1 MSVQTDFSAANKR
14 SEPDILLLEK
24 KSKTPILRVFLI
36 ALLAVLPLVTV
47 ADLISG
53 DYEVFF
59 GEALV
64 IAIVAFSIFLLQKGH
79 YIAASR
85 IASVIFYCAAVFI
98 ALTHPPV
105 TTGDVFRLVTYSSA
119 ALGFTSF
126 FLLEKTWPLVIAGLN
141 TAGAILFL
149 LLSFA
154 GKIPT
159 GELIA
164 EIATTMLFSSI
175 VNFFIIIS
183 VRMGRGISTQ
193 LEKAGREAADK
204 ASILRAAAGR
214 SEVNLRSTG
223 VLSDRVME
231 IRSTSQALQESVV
244 KIEGSLAGLDRDADA
259 AAKEARLIGERVEDL
274 NKHIQTEVSAQEESA
289 ASVNNMV
296 TSITT
301 VADSAKGRRESL
313 ASLRD
318 TAGDGEKQL
327 SSLIEAIGRM
337 GGSVGAIRDMIS
349 VINKIASSTNLLAMN
364 ASIEAAHAGDA
375 GMGFSVV
382 ADEIRTLAES
392 SSKNAKDIG
401 IKLKEVL
408 SIINEVSQG
417 GSRSKDSFEG
427 IKREIEKAMDSFTEI
442 AQATEEL
449 STGGNQIL
457 EVITAL
463 NETSQ
468 GLRESGSAIAS
479 AQGKLIELQARTKEG
494 VSAVLVEAK
503 TVGTRSEGLK
513 FSAQAVSEVAERSA
527 KEAAELHESMK
538 VIA

>member
-1 MSVQTDFSAANKR
+1 MSEGEDFSAGKKLNEADVYFIER
-14 SEPDILLLEK
+14 

-36 ALLAVLPLVTV
+36 VLLAVLPFVTIT
-47 ADLISG
+47 DLISG
-53 DYEVFF
+53 DYEVFA

-64 IAIVAFSIFLLQKGH
+64 IVIVAFSIFLLQKG
-79 YIAASR
+79 YYTAASR
-85 IASVIFYCAAVFI
+85 IASVIFYGASVFI

-105 TTGDVFRLVTYSSA
+105 TTGEVFRLIAYSSA
-119 ALGFTSF
+119 ALGFTTF
-126 FLLEKTWPLVIAGLN
+126 FLLENTWPLAVAGFN
-141 TAGAILFL
+141 GAGAIVYLIV
-149 LLSFA
+149 SFA

-164 EIATTMLFSSI
+164 EIATAALFSSL

-183 VRMGRGISTQ
+183 VRMGRGISAQ
-193 LEKAGREAADK
+193 LEKAGREAEEK

-214 SEVNLRSTG
+214 SEVNLRSNG
-223 VLSDRVME
+223 VLSERVFE
-231 IRSTSQALQESVV
+231 ILSTSEALQESVS
-244 KIEGSLAGLDRDADA
+244 KIEGNLAGLDRDADA
-259 AAKEARLIGERVEDL
+259 AANEARQIGDRVEDL

-289 ASVNNMV
+289 AAINNMV
-296 TSITT
+296 MSVAT

-313 ASLRD
+313 ASLRN
-318 TAGDGEKQL
+318 TAGEGEQQL
-327 SSLIEAIGRM
+327 SLLIEAIGRM

-375 GMGFSVV
+375 GRGFSVV

-408 SIINEVSQG
+408 STIGEVSLG
-417 GSRSKDSFEG
+417 GSRSKESFEG

-538 VIA
+538 GTA